1 MDFLKPIDAERAVV
15 GILAGGRRL
24 KDDLELRREDFFSED
39 LGRVFSAC
47 QRLNARPDGI
57 TLAALDEELTREC
70 GAGRASELMQTVM
83 SAEREYRLQGWTL
96 SRAAGAVRE
105 GAQRRA
111 LARIGEAIARGAQD
125 DQRKLAEL
133 IDSART
139 HLNQSA
145 RCRGGWIQAADACLA
160 AYEAAERR
168 EKPIAT
174 GIPPLDSILCGGLH
188 RGELTILGA
197 RPAVGKSAVLL
208 QVALNAARAG
218 MHVCFASLEMSA
230 SQIGA
235 RILAASSGVNAAII
249 RAGQEIRPEDWTKM
263 ADGLVLAGADCGDRL
278 ALLVHGGMTVEELRA
293 EVHGLAERGAC
304 DLLIIDYLQL
314 LRTQQRTGSD
324 FERIGVVS
332 RGLKALTLDLGVPV
346 LAAAQVRRQNNG
358 GVLRAPSLDELRG
371 SGDIEQ
377 DADNVI
383 LMHRSDGSDVPGRYG
398 AVAQMKDDA
407 LISFDVAKQ
416 RQGMTARAWSVFQ
429 PAQMRFIDPGVVG
442 P

>member
-1 MDFLKPIDAERAVV
+1 
-15 GILAGGRRL
+15 
-24 KDDLELRREDFFSED
+24 
-39 LGRVFSAC
+39 
-47 QRLNARPDGI
+47 
-57 TLAALDEELTREC
+57 
-70 GAGRASELMQTVM
+70 
-83 SAEREYRLQGWTL
+83 
-96 SRAAGAVRE
+96 
-105 GAQRRA
+105 
-111 LARIGEAIARGAQD
+111 
-125 DQRKLAEL
+125 
-133 IDSART
+133 
-139 HLNQSA
+139 
-145 RCRGGWIQAADACLA
+145 
-160 AYEAAERR
+160 
-168 EKPIAT
+168 
-174 GIPPLDSILCGGLH
+174 
-188 RGELTILGA
+188 
-197 RPAVGKSAVLL
+197 
-208 QVALNAARAG
+208 
-218 MHVCFASLEMSA
+218 
-230 SQIGA
+230 
-235 RILAASSGVNAAII
+235 
-249 RAGQEIRPEDWTKM
+249 M

-278 ALLVHGGMTVEELRA
+278 ALLVHGGMAVEELRA

-332 RGLKALTLDLGVPV
+332 RGLKALTLDLGIPV

-429 PAQMRFIDPGVVG
+429 PAQMRFIDPGAVG